1 MVGTRI
7 IEVWANFS
15 LSVQSIGLGKHVS
28 GEYSFISVSR
38 RLPASQLKIH
48 VLVMPCFSCFPWFD
62 VALMVSCYC
71 NSEEIFIIII
81 IISEI
86 HVLRERGN

>member
-48 VLVMPCFSCFPWFD
+48 VLVMLCFACFPWFD
-62 VALMVSCYC
+62 VALYFRVIETVRRFLLLS
-71 NSEEIFIIII
+71 
-81 IISEI
+81 
-86 HVLRERGN
+86 